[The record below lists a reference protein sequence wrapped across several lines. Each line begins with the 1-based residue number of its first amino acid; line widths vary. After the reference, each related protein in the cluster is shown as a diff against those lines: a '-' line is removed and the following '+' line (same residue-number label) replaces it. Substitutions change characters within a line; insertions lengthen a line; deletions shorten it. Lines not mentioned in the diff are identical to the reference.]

1 MRRNRTKLVIMAI
14 CLGAYAFFGW
24 HARYGARSF
33 SYQESVRERLAMLKL
48 ERDRL
53 RAERVNLEAHV
64 KLLRAE
70 SLDADMLDE
79 SVRRML
85 GYARTDEI
93 VSLRVR

>member
-1 MRRNRTKLVIMAI
+1 MRGSRIKLTITMI

-24 HARYGARSF
+24 HAKYGARSF
-33 SYQESVRERLAMLKL
+33 SYQESVREKLAMVKL

-53 RAERVNLEAHV
+53 KARRQALEAHV

-79 SVRRML
+79 SARRML
-85 GYARTDEI
+85 GYVRPDEI
-93 VSLRVR
+93 VSLRTQ

>member
-1 MRRNRTKLVIMAI
+1 MRRNRTKLVITAI

-24 HARYGARSF
+24 HANYGARSF
-33 SYQESVRERLAMLKL
+33 SYQESVREKLAMVKL

-53 RAERVNLEAHV
+53 RARREELEAHV

-79 SVRRML
+79 SARRML
-85 GYARTDEI
+85 GYARPDEI
-93 VSLRVR
+93 VSLRTQ